1 MTSAAAGERQCVYC
15 RRRPVADAWRP
26 FCSERC
32 RLLDLR
38 DWMDGRYRV
47 PGETASVPD
56 GGPADDG
63 APDDNR

>member
-1 MTSAAAGERQCVYC
+1 MTSVAGDRQCAYC
-15 RRRPVADAWRP
+15 RRRPVADGWRP

-47 PGETASVPD
+47 PGEATSVPD
-56 GGPADDG
+56 ADAADDG
-63 APDDNR
+63 GVDDDR

>member
-1 MTSAAAGERQCVYC
+1 MTSVTGERRCVHC

-38 DWMDGRYRV
+38 NWMDGSYRV
-47 PGETASVPD
+47 PGDATSVPD
-56 GGPADDG
+56 AAAADDG
-63 APDDNR
+63 AGDEDR

>member
-1 MTSAAAGERQCVYC
+1 MTSAAAERRCVYC

-47 PGETASVPD
+47 PGEAASVSDARSAGD
-56 GGPADDG
+56 GGRDD
-63 APDDNR
+63 DQ